1 MKPSA
6 GSGRVRDCS
15 KIAARPPRHLEAVL
29 IVRSTFVLSSILTV
43 LSFAIPVTVT
53 AQRVA
58 KDDLLSAPEPQAQQ
72 TQQSTPAQQ
81 QPSTQQQSQPAN
93 PPNLSDLG
101 FSTEQTKADPKLQA
115 RLDRRTHMLK
125 VHQKLGLITL
135 APMAAA
141 LFTGP
146 MAKGEGRDGQPFRAP
161 SDANLDFH
169 AALGGLTAAMYFT
182 TAWYAIDAPRIPGTH
197 HRGPIRFHEALA
209 FIHGPGMIATP
220 ILGIMAYNQE
230 QRGERVHG
238 AASAH
243 GAVAGITVAAY
254 AASMLAVSWPPRF
267 PHRH

>member
-1 MKPSA
+1 MRGVCLGIVPLLLSMSMA
-6 GSGRVRDCS
+6 SHCAAQSVRDEL
-15 KIAARPPRHLEAVL
+15 P
-29 IVRSTFVLSSILTV
+29 
-43 LSFAIPVTVT
+43 
-53 AQRVA
+53 
-58 KDDLLSAPEPQAQQ
+58 SAPEPQAQQ
-72 TQQSTPAQQ
+72 QQIPGQQSQQ
-81 QPSTQQQSQPAN
+81 QPAN

-101 FSTEQTKADPKLQA
+101 FSNEQTKADPKLQA
-115 RLDRRTHMLK
+115 LLDRRTHMLK

-146 MAKGEGRDGQPFRAP
+146 LAKGKGKDGQPFRAP

-169 AALGGLTAAMYFT
+169 AALGGLTTVMYAA

-220 ILGIMAYNQE
+220 ILGVMAYNQE
-230 QRGERVHG
+230 RNGERVHG

-243 GAVAGITVAAY
+243 GAVAGVTVAAY
-254 AASMLAVSWPPRF
+254 AAAMLAVSWPPKF
-267 PHRH
+267 IHRH

>member
-1 MKPSA
+1 MSLPLSGGAQSALTAELPDAPVAQAPQPAQTPS
-6 GSGRVRDCS
+6 
-15 KIAARPPRHLEAVL
+15 
-29 IVRSTFVLSSILTV
+29 
-43 LSFAIPVTVT
+43 
-53 AQRVA
+53 
-58 KDDLLSAPEPQAQQ
+58 QQ
-72 TQQSTPAQQ
+72 QGQQSTSQQ
-81 QPSTQQQSQPAN
+81 QPEN
-93 PPNLSDLG
+93 PPDLNDLG
-101 FSTEQTKADPKLQA
+101 FSKEQTKADPKLQA
-115 RLDRRTHMLK
+115 RLDRRSHMLK

-146 MAKGEGRDGQPFRAP
+146 LAKGEGEHGQTFKAP

-220 ILGIMAYNQE
+220 ILGIMAYHQE
-230 QRGERVHG
+230 MNGERVHG

-254 AASMLAVSWPPRF
+254 AASMIAVSWPPRW